1 MFSNFQHFKRQAGLT
16 LVATLD
22 GVLAAKKAE
31 DYLLE
36 ELLEAAVTLVHC
48 QLTSARPKRET
59 TAQVR
64 SDLCMYIG
72 TG

>member
-1 MFSNFQHFKRQAGLT
+1 M
-16 LVATLD
+16 ATLD